1 MSEEKEMKVILN
13 GAAGRMGTVL
23 RRMIHEGVKDSTLAA
38 AVDFTGGEFLA
49 SVNDY
54 YGEADVI
61 IDFSNHVAAPT
72 VAAYAVSRNLPLVLC
87 TTGLTEDERAAV
99 VKASESVPV
108 FMSAN
113 MSLGVALL
121 VELAKKAASCFPEA
135 NIEIVECHH
144 NRKLDAPS
152 GTAVMLFD
160 AIKEVRPEA
169 VRQDGRS
176 GMCPRTAD
184 EIGMHALRMGNET
197 GMHEVWVATGNET
210 ITLRHK
216 AESRDIFAEG
226 ALAAAQFL
234 CGKQPGLYS
243 MRDLI

>member
-1 MSEEKEMKVILN
+1 MKVILN

-23 RRMIHEGVKDSTLAA
+23 RRMIHDGVRGSELAA
-38 AVDFTGGEFLA
+38 AVDFTGGEYL
-49 SVNDY
+49 SSLRDY

-61 IDFSNHVAAPT
+61 IDFSNHVAAPD
-72 VAAYAVSRNLPLVLC
+72 VAAYAVSRKLPVVVC
-87 TTGLTEDERAAV
+87 TTGLTEDEKNAV
-99 VKASESVPV
+99 IKASESVPV

-121 VELAKKAASCFPEA
+121 VELAKKAAVCFPEA

-184 EIGMHALRMGNET
+184 EIGMHALRLGNET

-226 ALAAAQFL
+226 ALAAAAFL
-234 CGKQPGLYS
+234 CGKEPGLYS
-243 MRDLI
+243 MRDLM

>member
-1 MSEEKEMKVILN
+1 MMKVILN

-23 RRMIHEGVKDSTLAA
+23 RRMIGEGVRGASLAA
-38 AVDFTGGEFLA
+38 AVDFTGGEFLT
-49 SVNDY
+49 SVSDF

-61 IDFSNHVAAPT
+61 IDFSNHTAAPA
-72 VAAYAVSRNLPLVLC
+72 VAAYAVSRNLPVVIC
-87 TTGLTEDERAAV
+87 TTGLTAQERAAV
-99 VKASESVPV
+99 LKAGESVPV

-121 VELAKKAASCFPEA
+121 VELAKKAATCFPDA

-160 AIKEVRPEA
+160 AIKEVRPQA
-169 VRQDGRS
+169 VRTDGRS
-176 GMCPRTAD
+176 GMCPRTQD
-184 EIGMHALRMGNET
+184 EIGVHALRLGNET

-216 AESRDIFAEG
+216 AENRDIFAEG

-234 CGKQPGLYS
+234 CGKEPGIYS
-243 MRDLI
+243 MRDLMNTEG

>member
-1 MSEEKEMKVILN
+1 MKVVLN

-23 RRMIHEGVKDSTLAA
+23 RRMINEGVKDSSLAA

-49 SVNDY
+49 CVNDY

-61 IDFSNHVAAPT
+61 IDFSNHVAAPS
-72 VAAYAVSRNLPLVLC
+72 VAAYAVNRNLPLVLC
-87 TTGLTEDERAAV
+87 TTGLTDGEKEAV
-99 VKASESVPV
+99 LKASESVPV

-184 EIGMHALRMGNET
+184 EIGMHALRLGNET
-197 GMHEVWVATGNET
+197 GMHEVWVATGSET

-234 CGKQPGLYS
+234 CGKEPGLYS

>member
-1 MSEEKEMKVILN
+1 MKVILN

-23 RRMIHEGVKDSTLAA
+23 RRMINDGVRDSSLAA
-38 AVDFTGGEFLA
+38 AVDFTGGEFLP

-54 YGEADVI
+54 FGEADVI
-61 IDFSNHVAAPT
+61 IDFSNHVAAPE
-72 VAAYAVSRNLPLVLC
+72 VAAYAVKRNLPLVLC
-87 TTGLTEDERAAV
+87 TTGLTEEEKQAVLHAA
-99 VKASESVPV
+99 ESVPV

-226 ALAAAQFL
+226 ALAAAAYL
-234 CGKQPGLYS
+234 CGKDAGLYS
-243 MRDLI
+243 MKDLMTE

>member
-1 MSEEKEMKVILN
+1 MKVILN

-23 RRMIHEGVKDSTLAA
+23 RRMINEGVRDSSLAA
-38 AVDFTGGEFLA
+38 AVDFTGGEFLT

-54 YGEADVI
+54 FGEADVI

-72 VAAYAVSRNLPLVLC
+72 IAAYAAKRNLPLVLC
-87 TTGLTEDERAAV
+87 TTGLTEEEREAV
-99 VKASESVPV
+99 LKASEQVPV

-113 MSLGVALL
+113 MSLGIALL
-121 VELAKKAASCFPEA
+121 VELAQKAASCFPDA

-197 GMHEVWVATGNET
+197 GMHEVWVATGSET

-226 ALAAAQFL
+226 ALAAAQYL
-234 CGKQPGLYS
+234 CGKEPGLYS
-243 MRDLI
+243 MKDLMKN